1 MSIHQLT
8 GVIYAAFDFAA
19 KKSGHTVD
27 RSTGEKITDAGRSAY
42 EKVTGYAIQFKDFP
56 FPLMLYSWTSA
67 NGGA

>member
-8 GVIYAAFDFAA
+8 GMVYAAFDFAA

-42 EKVTGYAIQFKDFP
+42 EKVTGYASNSRTFLSP
-56 FPLMLYSWTSA
+56 
-67 NGGA
+67 